1 MSKKKFS
8 AVGGFLVPKIVL
20 LMGKNYPEHSETTA
34 MNELYTSKVYSILED
49 ESTKLWHFS
58 PLTLFNMFDEEKRT
72 GRFEWPE
79 EA

>member
-1 MSKKKFS
+1 MSDKKFS
-8 AVGGFLVPKIVL
+8 AVMGILVPEIVHL
-20 LMGKNYPEHSETTA
+20 IVENYPEHSETTA
-34 MNELYTSKVYSILED
+34 MNELSTSKVYSILED

>member
-1 MSKKKFS
+1 MSDKKFS
-8 AVGGFLVPKIVL
+8 AVMGILVPEI
-20 LMGKNYPEHSETTA
+20 YPEHSETTA